1 MLCPAFAAAQA
12 RKAGHGLADELALLT
27 VHGVLHLLGYDH
39 AEPEQ
44 EREMFGLQNALLADW
59 RSARHEA
66 ATREAQR
73 RTTRGCSARSGSK
86 TPEPREPMNPVAL
99 IVIAALLVPLA
110 GLFAAAD
117 AALNSVSRARVEAL
131 VREGRAGARA
141 LAAVVADRPRHVN
154 LLLLLRLVAETAAT
168 VLLTVAL
175 ARMIAPVWAGILTA
189 GAIMVVV
196 SYVLIGVGPRTLGR
210 QHPYELGIAIA
221 APVRALA
228 TLLGPLTKLLILVG
242 NAVTPGKGFRQGP
255 FSSEVEL
262 RELVDMA
269 STSGVVDETERQMI
283 HSVFELGDTLVREV
297 MVPRPDVVWVERD
310 VAVDKVLRL
319 ALRSGYSRL
328 PVLGENIDDVIGVA
342 YLKDL
347 VRARSEQ
354 AGPDDAE
361 AVLTAVMRPAV
372 YVPDSKRIDELLKE
386 MQRTRN
392 HMAIVVDEY
401 GGTAGVVT
409 IEDILEEIVGE
420 ITDEYD
426 PDAVPDVQ
434 RLDDGR
440 VRVAARLPVEDLG
453 AWTSCSRRRPAATTT
468 GPVDALRA
476 VLEEAD
482 VDTVGGLLAQQLG
495 RVPLP
500 GAEVEVAGLH
510 LLAEGGKDARGRVR
524 ITTVLIT
531 PSHENGADAS
541 ARSVV
546 RRCTERRVRSVRG
559 RAPRRRR
566 GSGRDDAAGALAG
579 RAEENDV
586 RPR

>member
-1 MLCPAFAAAQA
+1 
-12 RKAGHGLADELALLT
+12 
-27 VHGVLHLLGYDH
+27 V
-39 AEPEQ
+39 
-44 EREMFGLQNALLADW
+44 
-59 RSARHEA
+59 
-66 ATREAQR
+66 
-73 RTTRGCSARSGSK
+73 
-86 TPEPREPMNPVAL
+86 NPVGL
-99 IVIAALLVPLA
+99 IVVAALLVPIA

-117 AALNSVSRARVEAL
+117 AALNSVSRARIDAL

-141 LAAVVADRPRHVN
+141 LAAVAADRPRHVN
-154 LLLLLRLVAETAAT
+154 LLLLLRLLAETAAT

-175 ARMIAPVWAGILTA
+175 ATLMHPTWVGVLTA
-189 GAIMVVV
+189 GGIMVVV
-196 SYVLIGVGPRTLGR
+196 SYVFIGVGPRTLGR
-210 QHPYELGIAIA
+210 QHPYELGTTIA
-221 APVRALA
+221 APIRALA
-228 TLLGPLTKLLILVG
+228 TLLGPLTKLLILLG
-242 NAVTPGKGFRQGP
+242 NALTPGKGFRQGP

-269 STSGVVDETERQMI
+269 STSGVVDESERQMI

-310 VAVDKVLRL
+310 TPVEKVLRL

-328 PVLGENIDDVIGVA
+328 PVIGENIDDVIGVA

-347 VRARSEQ
+347 VRARED
-354 AGPDDAE
+354 GGTPP
-361 AVLTAVMRPAV
+361 LTAVMRPAAF
-372 YVPDSKRIDELLKE
+372 VPDSKRIDELLKE
-386 MQRTRN
+386 MQRNRN

-426 PDAVPDVQ
+426 PDAVPDVA

-440 VRVAARLPVEDLG
+440 LRVAARLPVEDLEALVRPSDG
-453 AWTSCSRRRPAATTT
+453 DYADYTDDESPAAT
-468 GPVDALRA
+468 LRG

-500 GAEVEVAGLH
+500 GSEIEVAGMH

-524 ITTVLIT
+524 ITTVLVT
-531 PSHENGADAS
+531 PPPEREAAADGTARAAERNGRTAEDVPAQ
-541 ARSVV
+541 A
-546 RRCTERRVRSVRG
+546 TAETPDPG
-559 RAPRRRR
+559 RAATGARRR
-566 GSGRDDAAGALAG
+566 
-579 RAEENDV
+579 EETDV
-586 RPR
+586 RPG

>member
-1 MLCPAFAAAQA
+1 MSPI
-12 RKAGHGLADELALLT
+12 
-27 VHGVLHLLGYDH
+27 
-39 AEPEQ
+39 
-44 EREMFGLQNALLADW
+44 
-59 RSARHEA
+59 
-66 ATREAQR
+66 
-73 RTTRGCSARSGSK
+73 
-86 TPEPREPMNPVAL
+86 AL
-99 IVIAALLVPLA
+99 IVVAALLVPLA

-117 AALNSVSRARVEAL
+117 AALNSVSRARVETL
-131 VREGRAGARA
+131 VREGRTGARA

-175 ARMIAPVWAGILTA
+175 ARMITPVWAGILTA
-189 GAIMVVV
+189 GAVMVVV

-210 QHPYELGIAIA
+210 QHPYELGVAIA

-228 TLLGPLTKLLILVG
+228 TLLGPLTKLLILIG

-269 STSGVVDETERQMI
+269 STSGVVDETERKMI

-310 VAVDKVLRL
+310 VPVDKVLRL

-347 VRARSEQ
+347 VRAQSDQVE
-354 AGPDDAE
+354 ADD

-440 VRVAARLPVEDLG
+440 VRVAARLPVEDLESLDELFPSAPG
-453 AWTSCSRRRPAATTT
+453 GYDDTE

-500 GAEVEVAGLH
+500 GAEVDVAGLH

-531 PSHENGADAS
+531 PAHDDENGAAQNGANAALGATDAPNAAFAPSDRDAVRARGHES
-541 ARSVV
+541 AGDEGPG
-546 RRCTERRVRSVRG
+546 T
-559 RAPRRRR
+559 
-566 GSGRDDAAGALAG
+566 LAG
-579 RAEENDV
+579 RREEDDV

>member
-1 MLCPAFAAAQA
+1 
-12 RKAGHGLADELALLT
+12 
-27 VHGVLHLLGYDH
+27 
-39 AEPEQ
+39 
-44 EREMFGLQNALLADW
+44 
-59 RSARHEA
+59 
-66 ATREAQR
+66 
-73 RTTRGCSARSGSK
+73 
-86 TPEPREPMNPVAL
+86 MNPIAL
-99 IVIAALLVPLA
+99 IVLAALLIPLA

-117 AALNSVSRARVEAL
+117 AALASVSRARVETL
-131 VREGRAGARA
+131 VHESRAGARA
-141 LAAVVADRPRHVN
+141 LAAVAADRPRHVN

-175 ARMIAPVWAGILTA
+175 AQLITPIWAGVLTA
-189 GAIMVVV
+189 ATIMVLV
-196 SYVLIGVGPRTLGR
+196 SYVFIGVGPRTLGR

-228 TLLGPLTKLLILVG
+228 TLLGPLTKLLILIG
-242 NAVTPGKGFRQGP
+242 NALTPGKGFRQGP

-269 STSGVVDETERQMI
+269 STSGVVDETERKMI

-310 VAVDKVLRL
+310 TAVEKVLRL

-328 PVLGENIDDVIGVA
+328 PVLGENIDDIIGVA

-347 VRARSEQ
+347 VRAQNEQ
-354 AGPDDAE
+354 MQSDQTRGDGSDV
-361 AVLTAVMRPAV
+361 VLTAVMRAAV
-372 YVPDSKRIDELLKE
+372 FVPDTKRIDELLKE
-386 MQRTRN
+386 MQRSRN

-426 PDAVPDVQ
+426 PDAVPEVA

-440 VRVAARLPVEDLG
+440 LRVAARLPVEDLEG
-453 AWTSCSRRRPAATTT
+453 LFPGRDYDYDDESETSTAT
-468 GPVDALRA
+468 LRA
-476 VLEEAD
+476 VLADAD
-482 VDTVGGLLAQQLG
+482 VDTVGGLVAQQLG

-500 GAEVEVAGLH
+500 GSEVEVAGLH

-524 ITTVLIT
+524 ITTVLVT
-531 PSHENGADAS
+531 PRDTHSDQAPEAEFSDTGTDVEALDAGVAAPAPDEGSQASLPSGVHRNGGEQPVGAH
-541 ARSVV
+541 
-546 RRCTERRVRSVRG
+546 
-559 RAPRRRR
+559 RAPR
-566 GSGRDDAAGALAG
+566 
-579 RAEENDV
+579 EETDV
-586 RPR
+586 RPG